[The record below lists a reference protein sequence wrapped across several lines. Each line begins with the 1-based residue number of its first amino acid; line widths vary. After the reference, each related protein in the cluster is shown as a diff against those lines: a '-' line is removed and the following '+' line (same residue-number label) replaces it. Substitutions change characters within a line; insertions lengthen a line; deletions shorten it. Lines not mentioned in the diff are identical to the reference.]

1 MSTGDEEIINKVAMS
16 GLITLDLEDYFHH
29 GERVEYDI
37 AQHLFQGLIL
47 KEKDFRDFIKG
58 HDWSQY
64 QDKNIFITCSADAI
78 VPTWAY
84 MLLTSRFSPYA
95 HMIIFGG
102 REELEG
108 ALFREA
114 LAKIP
119 LEEYRNA
126 KLVIKGC
133 GKYPVPASAYV
144 EISRL
149 LTPVVQSL
157 MYGEPCST
165 VPVFKKSK

>member
-1 MSTGDEEIINKVAMS
+1 MSTGDEEIINKVANS
-16 GLITLDLEDYFHH
+16 GLITLDLEDYYHH
-29 GERVEYDI
+29 GERVEYDM

-64 QDKNIFITCSADAI
+64 AGKNINIICSADAI

-84 MLLTSRFSPYA
+84 MLLTSRFSPA
-95 HMIIFGG
+95 ANMVIFGSK
-102 REELEG
+102 EDLEG

-126 KLVIKGC
+126 KIVIKGC
-133 GKYPVPASAYV
+133 GKYPVPVSAYV

-149 LTPVVQSL
+149 FTPVVQSL